1 MVGIYRNKYR
11 FRVSTDF
18 DFDLQG
24 DGLAVCAGGGQ
35 SVSSCFYWLYV
46 NAETV
51 RRPNGVRLRLQS
63 NAFGVSDA
71 KANLSCFA
79 AGDPR
84 RGVEHLDREF
94 TAAELLDCGLIRLA
108 LLFGLRFFG
117 AMLVGAIFLPPRKQ
131 HPTDINCDDENQG
144 GGIGQRISEK
154 TLLRRLILVR
164 HHWAFVGLLLRLLKI
179 NGWRRFVNE
188 KSLWQYGR

>member
-18 DFDLQG
+18 DFDLLG
-24 DGLAVCAGGGQ
+24 DGLAVYSGGGQ

-46 NAETV
+46 KAETV

-63 NAFGVSDA
+63 NAFGVGYA
-71 KANLSCFA
+71 VANLRRFA
-79 AGDPR
+79 AGDAR

-117 AMLVGAIFLPPRKQ
+117 AMLVGAI
-131 HPTDINCDDENQG
+131 
-144 GGIGQRISEK
+144 
-154 TLLRRLILVR
+154 LLVAR
-164 HHWAFVGLLLRLLKI
+164 
-179 NGWRRFVNE
+179 E
-188 KSLWQYGR
+188 